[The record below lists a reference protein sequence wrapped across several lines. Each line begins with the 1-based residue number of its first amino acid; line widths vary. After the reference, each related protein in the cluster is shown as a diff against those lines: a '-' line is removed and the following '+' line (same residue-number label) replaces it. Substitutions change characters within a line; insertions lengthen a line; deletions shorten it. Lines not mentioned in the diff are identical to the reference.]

1 MPTRVYKVSTR
12 AKPPKG
18 NFPHY
23 APLVTKSD
31 RDENW
36 LGLDEFNG
44 KPFSKKWRE
53 LELIISMPRL
63 PRPDFF
69 DFGGSVFVCSERALE
84 LAGDPLEMAG
94 ELLPV
99 RIKSEKGRFRLFN
112 PTNCIEVLDSKKSK
126 WERWGPAGQ
135 YERLVK
141 PAFVRNRLGEIS
153 IFKFPEDGASRI
165 YCIERSGDPDD
176 GEFKAAVERHGLTG
190 LEFEL
195 VWSSK

>member
-1 MPTRVYKVSTR
+1 MAIRVYKVNTT

-23 APLVTKSD
+23 APLITKSD

-44 KPFSKKWRE
+44 RPFSKKWRT

-69 DFGGSVFVCSERALE
+69 DFGGSVFVCNERAVE

-99 RIKSEKGRFRLFN
+99 RVKGEQGRFWVFN
-112 PTNCIEVLDSKKSK
+112 TTNCIEVLDARKSK
-126 WERWGPAGQ
+126 WEHWGPAGQ
-135 YERLVK
+135 YKRLVK

-165 YCIERSGDPDD
+165 YCIERSGEIADS
-176 GEFKAAVERHGLTG
+176 EFKATVEHHRLTG

-195 VWSSK
+195 IWSSK